1 MEIGDQIKE
10 AYSSWECAIEKR
22 CFYGEMII
30 KIRMSK
36 MYVFNQKM
44 ISKIFL
50 RIFIFAVDM
59 MLYRRKCGCVL

>member
-10 AYSSWECAIEKR
+10 AYSSWERAIEKNMF
-22 CFYGEMII
+22 FYGEMII

-50 RIFIFAVDM
+50 KKCIFTFKRITFS
-59 MLYRRKCGCVL
+59 Y